1 MNLKRWMSALLLC
14 FALLGTGQ
22 AMAQCAICAR
32 TAAQQG
38 EKPAKGLNAGIL
50 YLMFTPFTIVGIIGY
65 KFYKSTQGEDE
76 TPEA

>member
-1 MNLKRWMSALLLC
+1 MNLKRWISALLLC
-14 FALLGTGQ
+14 SALLGSVQ

-65 KFYKSTQGEDE
+65 KFYKSMQGDDE
-76 TPEA
+76 TPQS

>member
-1 MNLKRWMSALLLC
+1 MNLRRWISAVLLC
-14 FALLGTGQ
+14 GALLGGGQ

-65 KFYKSTQGEDE
+65 KFYKSMQDQDE

>member
-1 MNLKRWMSALLLC
+1 MNLKRGISALLLC
-14 FALLGTGQ
+14 FALLGGGN

-50 YLMFTPFTIVGIIGY
+50 YLMFTPFAIVGIIGY
-65 KFYKSTQGEDE
+65 KFYKSMQAGDE
-76 TPEA
+76 TPES